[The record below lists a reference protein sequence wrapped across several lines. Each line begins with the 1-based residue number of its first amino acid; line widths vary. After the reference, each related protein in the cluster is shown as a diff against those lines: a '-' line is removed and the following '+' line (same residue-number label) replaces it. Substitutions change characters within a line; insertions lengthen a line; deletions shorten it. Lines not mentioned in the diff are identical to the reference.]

1 MGVNIISKII
11 LSNLLNPIQFYCL
24 LMMLYQLTSLLREQ
38 KSCKISNEIM
48 SGKRE
53 RENKDLFGIGS
64 ESLSCEI
71 IFCLQARSNNLVF
84 ITIPGWNRT
93 AQHQPHPIFIVICV
107 FSPDLIPHCS

>member
-1 MGVNIISKII
+1 
-11 LSNLLNPIQFYCL
+11 
-24 LMMLYQLTSLLREQ
+24 MMLYQLTSLLREQ

-71 IFCLQARSNNLVF
+71 IFLFPSQVKQ
-84 ITIPGWNRT
+84 PGLYYHSWLEQDSST
-93 AQHQPHPIFIVICV
+93 PTPPHFYRYLRFLSRPYT
-107 FSPDLIPHCS
+107 SL